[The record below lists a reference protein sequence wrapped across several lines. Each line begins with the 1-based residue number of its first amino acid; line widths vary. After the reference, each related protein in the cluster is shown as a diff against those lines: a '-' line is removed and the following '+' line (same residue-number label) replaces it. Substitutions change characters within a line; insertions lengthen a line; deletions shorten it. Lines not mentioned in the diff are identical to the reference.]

1 MNDTPNSNRTHIAV
15 FGRRNVGKSSIIN
28 AIANQ
33 NVAIVSDNAGT
44 TTDPVKKAIEINK
57 IGACVIV
64 DTAGFDD
71 EGELGSLR
79 IEKTKKIS
87 ESTDIA
93 LLVFDGSIFDGS
105 VFDRSIE
112 NKDYLLELKWKN
124 QLSELGIPIIAVINK
139 IDLKR
144 NYKIMEQ
151 NIKEI
156 FDIDCVLISAIK
168 KINIDI
174 LIETIIKNLKESIS
188 KDDEIGIVEHI
199 VGEDDTVLLVMPQD
213 IQAPKGRLI
222 LPQVQTIRDILDNK
236 AIVICVSFDKLEIAL
251 KSLNKPPK
259 VIITDSQV
267 FKEVEKLKPEE
278 SALTSFS
285 VLFARYK
292 GDEKIYKKGADF
304 IDNLNKE
311 SKILIA
317 ESCTHIP
324 LEGDIG
330 RVKIPN
336 MLKNKF
342 GFAFDIDYTA
352 GADFP
357 SDLSKYDLII
367 HCGGCMGTRRQI
379 LNRIRLCEKQN
390 KPITNYGMAIA
401 KINGVNYI

>member
-1 MNDTPNSNRTHIAV
+1 MNDTPNSNRTHIAI
-15 FGRRNVGKSSIIN
+15 FGRTNAGKSSIIN

-33 NVAIVSDNAGT
+33 NVAIVSDKAGT

-71 EGELGSLR
+71 NGDLGLLR
-79 IEKTKKIS
+79 IEKTKKIA
-87 ESTDIA
+87 EKTDIA
-93 LLVFDGSIFDGS
+93 LLVFDCNIK
-105 VFDRSIE
+105 
-112 NKDYLLELKWKN
+112 NNDYILELKWKN
-124 QLSELGIPIIAVINK
+124 QLSEFEIPIIAVINK
-139 IDLKR
+139 IDLNQ
-144 NYKIMEQ
+144 NYKIVEQ

-156 FDIDCVLISAIK
+156 FDIDCVSISVNK

-174 LIETIIKNLKESIS
+174 LIETIKNNIS
-188 KDDEIGIVEHI
+188 KEDEISI
-199 VGEDDTVLLVMPQD
+199 VGHIIKEDDIVLLVMPQD

-236 AIVICVSFDKLEIAL
+236 AIVIGATFDKFENAL

-267 FKEVEKLKPEE
+267 FKEVEKLKPKE

-317 ESCTHIP
+317 ESCAHIP

-342 GFAFDIDYTA
+342 GFAFDIDYTT
-352 GADFP
+352 GEDFP

-367 HCGGCMGTRRQI
+367 HCGGCMGTRKHI
-379 LNRIRLCEKQN
+379 LNRIRLCERQN

>member
-1 MNDTPNSNRTHIAV
+1 MNDTPNSNRTHIAI
-15 FGRRNVGKSSIIN
+15 FGRTNAGKSSVIN

-33 NVAIVSDNAGT
+33 NVAIVSDKAGT

-71 EGELGSLR
+71 NGDLGLLR
-79 IEKTKKIS
+79 IEKTKKIA
-87 ESTDIA
+87 EKTDIA
-93 LLVFDGSIFDGS
+93 LLVFDCNIK
-105 VFDRSIE
+105 
-112 NKDYLLELKWKN
+112 NNDYILELKWKN
-124 QLSELGIPIIAVINK
+124 QLSEFGIPIIAVINK
-139 IDLKR
+139 IDLNQ
-144 NYKIMEQ
+144 NYKIVEQ

-156 FDIDCVLISAIK
+156 FDIDCVSISVNK

-174 LIETIIKNLKESIS
+174 LIETIKNNIS
-188 KDDEIGIVEHI
+188 KEDEISI
-199 VGEDDTVLLVMPQD
+199 VGHIIKEDDIVLLVMPQD

-236 AIVICVSFDKLEIAL
+236 AIVIGATFDKFENAL

-267 FKEVEKLKPEE
+267 FKEVEKLKPKE

-317 ESCTHIP
+317 ESCAHIP

-342 GFAFDIDYTA
+342 GFAFDIDYTT
-352 GADFP
+352 GEDFP

-367 HCGGCMGTRRQI
+367 HCGGCMGTRKHI
-379 LNRIRLCEKQN
+379 LNRIRLCERQN

>member
-1 MNDTPNSNRTHIAV
+1 MNDTPNSNRTHIAI
-15 FGRRNVGKSSIIN
+15 FGRRNAGKSSIIN
-28 AIANQ
+28 AMANQ

-71 EGELGSLR
+71 SGELGLLR
-79 IEKTKKIS
+79 IEKTKKIA

-93 LLVFDGSIFDGS
+93 LLVFDCGDEN
-105 VFDRSIE
+105 IE
-112 NKDYLLELKWKN
+112 KEDYLLELEWKN
-124 QLSELGIPIIAVINK
+124 KLSEFGIPIIAVINK
-139 IDLKR
+139 IDLNK
-144 NYKIMEQ
+144 NYKIVEQ
-151 NIKEI
+151 NIKDI
-156 FDIDCVLISAIK
+156 FDIDCVSISANK
-168 KINIDI
+168 KINIDN
-174 LIETIIKNLKESIS
+174 LIEAIKNNIS
-188 KDDEIGIVEHI
+188 KEDEISIVGHI
-199 VGEDDTVLLVMPQD
+199 VGEDDIVLLVMPQD

-236 AIVICVSFDKLEIAL
+236 AIVIGSTFDKFEIAL
-251 KSLNKPPK
+251 KSLKKPPK

-267 FKEVEKLKPEE
+267 FKEVEKLKPKE

-292 GDEKIYKKGADF
+292 GDEKIYKRGADF
-304 IDNLNKE
+304 IDNLNKK

-317 ESCTHIP
+317 ESCSHIP

>member
-1 MNDTPNSNRTHIAV
+1 MNDTPNSNRTHISI
-15 FGRRNVGKSSIIN
+15 FGRTNAGKSSIIN

-33 NVAIVSDNAGT
+33 NVAIVSDKAGT

-71 EGELGSLR
+71 NGDLGLLR
-79 IEKTKKIS
+79 IEKTKKIA
-87 ESTDIA
+87 EKTDIA
-93 LLVFDGSIFDGS
+93 LLVFDCNIK
-105 VFDRSIE
+105 
-112 NKDYLLELKWKN
+112 NNDYILELKWKN
-124 QLSELGIPIIAVINK
+124 QLSEFGIPIIAVINK
-139 IDLKR
+139 IDLNQ
-144 NYKIMEQ
+144 NYKIVEQ

-156 FDIDCVLISAIK
+156 FDIDCVSISVNK

-174 LIETIIKNLKESIS
+174 LIETIKNNIS
-188 KDDEIGIVEHI
+188 KEDEISI
-199 VGEDDTVLLVMPQD
+199 VGHIIKEDDIVLLVMPQD

-236 AIVICVSFDKLEIAL
+236 AIVIGATFDKFENAL

-267 FKEVEKLKPEE
+267 FKEVEKLKPKE

-317 ESCTHIP
+317 ESCAHIP

-342 GFAFDIDYTA
+342 GFAFDIDYTT
-352 GADFP
+352 GEDFP

-367 HCGGCMGTRRQI
+367 HCGGCMGTRKHI
-379 LNRIRLCEKQN
+379 LNRIRLCERQN

>member
-1 MNDTPNSNRTHIAV
+1 MNDTPNSNRTHIAI
-15 FGRRNVGKSSIIN
+15 FGRRNAGKSSIIN
-28 AIANQ
+28 AMANQ
-33 NVAIVSDNAGT
+33 NVSIVSDNAGT

-71 EGELGSLR
+71 LGELGLLR
-79 IEKTKKIS
+79 IEKTKKIA

-93 LLVFDGSIFDGS
+93 LLVFDCGTEN
-105 VFDRSIE
+105 IE
-112 NKDYLLELKWKN
+112 NEDYILELEWKN
-124 QLSELGIPIIAVINK
+124 KLSEFGIPIIAVINK
-139 IDLKR
+139 IDLNK
-144 NYKIMEQ
+144 NYKTVEQ

-156 FDIDCVLISAIK
+156 FDIDCVSISANK
-168 KINIDI
+168 KINIDN
-174 LIETIIKNLKESIS
+174 LIETIKNNIS
-188 KDDEIGIVEHI
+188 KEEEISIVGHI
-199 VGEDDTVLLVMPQD
+199 VGEDDIVLLVMPQD

-236 AIVICVSFDKLEIAL
+236 AIVIGATFDKFEIAL
-251 KSLNKPPK
+251 KSLKKPPK

-267 FKEVEKLKPEE
+267 FKEVEKLKPKE

-304 IDNLNKE
+304 IDNLNEK

-317 ESCTHIP
+317 ESCSHIP

-330 RVKIPN
+330 REKIPN

-342 GFAFDIDYTA
+342 GFSFDIDYTA

-379 LNRIRLCEKQN
+379 LNRIKLCERQN

>member
-1 MNDTPNSNRTHIAV
+1 MNDTPNSNRTHIAI
-15 FGRRNVGKSSIIN
+15 FGRRNAGKSSIIN

-71 EGELGSLR
+71 DGELGLLR
-79 IEKTKKIS
+79 IEKTKKII

-93 LLVFDGSIFDGS
+93 LLVFDCDS
-105 VFDRSIE
+105 E
-112 NKDYLLELKWKN
+112 NNDYLLELKWKN
-124 QLSELGIPIIAVINK
+124 ELSEFGIPIIAVINK
-139 IDLKR
+139 IDLNK
-144 NYKIMEQ
+144 NYKIVEQ

-156 FDIDCVLISAIK
+156 FDIDCVPISANK

-174 LIETIIKNLKESIS
+174 LIETIKNNLSKE
-188 KDDEIGIVEHI
+188 DEISIVGHI
-199 VGEDDTVLLVMPQD
+199 VGEDDIVLLVMPQD

-236 AIVICVSFDKLEIAL
+236 AIVIGATFDKFEKAL

-267 FKEVEKLKPEE
+267 FKEVERLKPKE

-304 IDNLNKE
+304 IDNLNKK

-317 ESCTHIP
+317 ESCSHIP

-379 LNRIRLCEKQN
+379 LNRIKLCEKQN

>member
-1 MNDTPNSNRTHIAV
+1 MNDTPNSNRTHIAI
-15 FGRRNVGKSSIIN
+15 FGRRNAGKSSIIN

-71 EGELGSLR
+71 DGELGLLR
-79 IEKTKKIS
+79 IEKTKKII

-93 LLVFDGSIFDGS
+93 LLVFDCDS
-105 VFDRSIE
+105 E
-112 NKDYLLELKWKN
+112 NNDYILELKWKN
-124 QLSELGIPIIAVINK
+124 ELSEFGITIIAVINK
-139 IDLKR
+139 IDLNK
-144 NYKIMEQ
+144 NYKIVEQ

-156 FDIDCVLISAIK
+156 FDIDCVPISANK

-174 LIETIIKNLKESIS
+174 LIETIKNNLSKE
-188 KDDEIGIVEHI
+188 DEISIVGHI
-199 VGEDDTVLLVMPQD
+199 VGEDDIVLLVMPQD

-236 AIVICVSFDKLEIAL
+236 AIVIGATFDKFEKAL

-267 FKEVEKLKPEE
+267 FKEVERLKPKE

-304 IDNLNKE
+304 IDNLNKK

-317 ESCTHIP
+317 ESCSHIP

-379 LNRIRLCEKQN
+379 LNRIKLCEKQN

>member
-1 MNDTPNSNRTHIAV
+1 MNDTPNSNRTHIAI
-15 FGRRNVGKSSIIN
+15 FGRRNAGKSSIIN

-71 EGELGSLR
+71 DGELGLLR
-79 IEKTKKIS
+79 IEKTKKII

-93 LLVFDGSIFDGS
+93 LLVFDCES
-105 VFDRSIE
+105 E
-112 NKDYLLELKWKN
+112 NNDYLLELKWKN
-124 QLSELGIPIIAVINK
+124 ELSEFGIPIIAVINK
-139 IDLKR
+139 IDLNK
-144 NYKIMEQ
+144 NYKIVEQ

-156 FDIDCVLISAIK
+156 FDIDCVPISANK

-174 LIETIIKNLKESIS
+174 LIETIKNNLSKE
-188 KDDEIGIVEHI
+188 DEISIVGHI
-199 VGEDDTVLLVMPQD
+199 VGEDDIVLLVMPQD

-236 AIVICVSFDKLEIAL
+236 AIVIGATFDKFETAL

-267 FKEVEKLKPEE
+267 FKEVERLKPKE

-292 GDEKIYKKGADF
+292 GDEKIYKEGADF
-304 IDNLNKE
+304 IDNLNKK

-317 ESCTHIP
+317 ESCSHIP

-379 LNRIRLCEKQN
+379 LNRIKLCEKQN

>member
-1 MNDTPNSNRTHIAV
+1 MNDTPNSNRTHIAI
-15 FGRRNVGKSSIIN
+15 FGRRNAGKSSIIN

-71 EGELGSLR
+71 DGELGLLR
-79 IEKTKKIS
+79 IEKTKKII

-93 LLVFDGSIFDGS
+93 LLVFDCDS
-105 VFDRSIE
+105 E
-112 NKDYLLELKWKN
+112 NNDYLLELKWKN
-124 QLSELGIPIIAVINK
+124 ELSEFGIPIVAVINK
-139 IDLKR
+139 IDLNK
-144 NYKIMEQ
+144 NYKIVEQ

-156 FDIDCVLISAIK
+156 FDIDCAPISANK

-174 LIETIIKNLKESIS
+174 LIETIKNNLSKE
-188 KDDEIGIVEHI
+188 DEISIVGHI
-199 VGEDDTVLLVMPQD
+199 VGEDDIVLLVMPQD

-236 AIVICVSFDKLEIAL
+236 AIVIGATFDKFETAL

-267 FKEVEKLKPEE
+267 FKEVERLKPKE

-304 IDNLNKE
+304 IDNLNKK

-317 ESCTHIP
+317 ESCSHIP

-379 LNRIRLCEKQN
+379 LNRIKLCEKQN

>member
-1 MNDTPNSNRTHIAV
+1 MNDTPNSNRTHIAI
-15 FGRRNVGKSSIIN
+15 FGRRNAGKSSIIN
-28 AIANQ
+28 AMANQ

-71 EGELGSLR
+71 DGELGLLR
-79 IEKTKKIS
+79 IEKTKKIA
-87 ESTDIA
+87 ETTDIA
-93 LLVFDGSIFDGS
+93 LLVFDCE
-105 VFDRSIE
+105 IE
-112 NKDYLLELKWKN
+112 NIENEDYLLELKWKN
-124 QLSELGIPIIAVINK
+124 KLSEFGIPIIAVINK
-139 IDLKR
+139 IDLNE
-144 NYKIMEQ
+144 NYKIVEQ
-151 NIKEI
+151 NIKDI
-156 FDIDCVLISAIK
+156 FDIDCVPISANK

-174 LIETIIKNLKESIS
+174 LIETIKNNIAKE
-188 KDDEIGIVEHI
+188 DEISIVGHIVE
-199 VGEDDTVLLVMPQD
+199 EDDIVLLVMPQD

-236 AIVICVSFDKLEIAL
+236 AIVIGATFDKFEHAL

-267 FKEVEKLKPEE
+267 FKEVEKLKPKE

-379 LNRIRLCEKQN
+379 LNRIKLCEKQN

>member
-1 MNDTPNSNRTHIAV
+1 MNDTPNSNRTHIAI
-15 FGRRNVGKSSIIN
+15 FGRTNAGKSSIIN

-33 NVAIVSDNAGT
+33 NVAIVSDKAGT

-71 EGELGSLR
+71 NGDLGLLR
-79 IEKTKKIS
+79 IEKTKKIA
-87 ESTDIA
+87 EKTDIA
-93 LLVFDGSIFDGS
+93 LLVFDCNIK
-105 VFDRSIE
+105 
-112 NKDYLLELKWKN
+112 NNDYILELKWKN
-124 QLSELGIPIIAVINK
+124 QLSEFGIPIIAVINK
-139 IDLKR
+139 IDLNQ
-144 NYKIMEQ
+144 NYKIVEQ

-156 FDIDCVLISAIK
+156 FDIDCVSISVNK

-174 LIETIIKNLKESIS
+174 LIETIKNNIS
-188 KDDEIGIVEHI
+188 KENEISI
-199 VGEDDTVLLVMPQD
+199 VGHIIKEDDIVLLVMPQD

-236 AIVICVSFDKLEIAL
+236 AIVIGATFDKFENAL

-267 FKEVEKLKPEE
+267 FKEVEKLKPKE

-317 ESCTHIP
+317 ESCAHIP

-342 GFAFDIDYTA
+342 GFAFDIDYTT
-352 GADFP
+352 GEDFP

-367 HCGGCMGTRRQI
+367 HCGGCMGTRKHI

>member
-1 MNDTPNSNRTHIAV
+1 MNDTPNSNRTHIAI
-15 FGRRNVGKSSIIN
+15 FGRRNAGKSSIIN
-28 AIANQ
+28 AMANQ

-71 EGELGSLR
+71 SGELGLLR
-79 IEKTKKIS
+79 IEKTKKIA

-93 LLVFDGSIFDGS
+93 LLVFDCGSEN
-105 VFDRSIE
+105 IE
-112 NKDYLLELKWKN
+112 NEDYLLELEWKN
-124 QLSELGIPIIAVINK
+124 KLSEFGIPIIAVINK
-139 IDLKR
+139 IDLNK
-144 NYKIMEQ
+144 NYKIVEQ
-151 NIKEI
+151 NIKDI
-156 FDIDCVLISAIK
+156 FDIDCVSISANK

-174 LIETIIKNLKESIS
+174 LIEAIKNNIS
-188 KDDEIGIVEHI
+188 KEDEISIVGHI
-199 VGEDDTVLLVMPQD
+199 VGEDDIVLLVMPQD

-222 LPQVQTIRDILDNK
+222 LPQVQTKRDILDNK
-236 AIVICVSFDKLEIAL
+236 AIVIGATFDKFEIAL
-251 KSLNKPPK
+251 KSLKKPPK

-267 FKEVEKLKPEE
+267 FKEVEKLKPKE

-304 IDNLNKE
+304 IDNLNKK

-317 ESCTHIP
+317 ESCSHIP

-342 GFAFDIDYTA
+342 GFSFDIDYTA

>member
-1 MNDTPNSNRTHIAV
+1 MNDTPNSNRTHIAI
-15 FGRRNVGKSSIIN
+15 FGRTNAGKSSIIN
-28 AIANQ
+28 AMANQ
-33 NVAIVSDNAGT
+33 NVAIVSDKAGT

-71 EGELGSLR
+71 NGDLGLLR
-79 IEKTKKIS
+79 IEKTKKIA
-87 ESTDIA
+87 EKTDIA
-93 LLVFDGSIFDGS
+93 LLVFDCNIK
-105 VFDRSIE
+105 
-112 NKDYLLELKWKN
+112 NNDYILELKWKN
-124 QLSELGIPIIAVINK
+124 QLSEFGIPIIAVINK
-139 IDLKR
+139 IDLNQ
-144 NYKIMEQ
+144 NYKIVEQ

-156 FDIDCVLISAIK
+156 FDIDCVSISVNK

-174 LIETIIKNLKESIS
+174 LIETIKNNIS
-188 KDDEIGIVEHI
+188 KENEISI
-199 VGEDDTVLLVMPQD
+199 VGHIIKEDDIVLLVMPQD

-236 AIVICVSFDKLEIAL
+236 AIVIGATFDKFENAL

-267 FKEVEKLKPEE
+267 FKEVEKLKPKE

-317 ESCTHIP
+317 ESCAHIP

-342 GFAFDIDYTA
+342 GFAFDIDYTT
-352 GADFP
+352 GEDFP

-367 HCGGCMGTRRQI
+367 HCGGCMGTRKHI
-379 LNRIRLCEKQN
+379 LNRIRLCERQN

>member
-1 MNDTPNSNRTHIAV
+1 MNDTPNSNRTHIAI
-15 FGRRNVGKSSIIN
+15 FGRTNTGKSSIIN

-33 NVAIVSDNAGT
+33 NVAIVSDKAGT

-71 EGELGSLR
+71 NGDLGLLR
-79 IEKTKKIS
+79 IEKTKKIA
-87 ESTDIA
+87 EKTDIA
-93 LLVFDGSIFDGS
+93 LLVFDCNIK
-105 VFDRSIE
+105 
-112 NKDYLLELKWKN
+112 NNDYILELKWKN
-124 QLSELGIPIIAVINK
+124 QLSEFGIPIIAVINK
-139 IDLKR
+139 IDLNQ
-144 NYKIMEQ
+144 NYKIVEQ

-156 FDIDCVLISAIK
+156 FDIDCVSISVNK

-174 LIETIIKNLKESIS
+174 LIETIKNNIS
-188 KDDEIGIVEHI
+188 KEDEISI
-199 VGEDDTVLLVMPQD
+199 VGHIIKEDDIVLLVMPQD

-236 AIVICVSFDKLEIAL
+236 AIVIGATFDKFENAL

-267 FKEVEKLKPEE
+267 FKEVEKLKPKE

-317 ESCTHIP
+317 ESCAHIP

-342 GFAFDIDYTA
+342 GFAFDIDYTT
-352 GADFP
+352 GEDFP

-379 LNRIRLCEKQN
+379 LNRIRLCERQN
-390 KPITNYGMAIA
+390 KHITNYGMAIA

>member
-1 MNDTPNSNRTHIAV
+1 MNDTPNSNRTHIAI
-15 FGRRNVGKSSIIN
+15 FGRRNAGKSSIIN
-28 AIANQ
+28 AMANQ

-71 EGELGSLR
+71 DGELGLLR
-79 IEKTKKIS
+79 IEKTKKIA
-87 ESTDIA
+87 ETTDIA
-93 LLVFDGSIFDGS
+93 LLVFDCGT
-105 VFDRSIE
+105 E
-112 NKDYLLELKWKN
+112 NIKNEDYLLELKWKN
-124 QLSELGIPIIAVINK
+124 KLSEFGIPIIAVINK
-139 IDLKR
+139 IDLNK
-144 NYKIMEQ
+144 NYKIIEQ
-151 NIKEI
+151 NIKDI
-156 FDIDCVLISAIK
+156 FDIDCVPISANK

-174 LIETIIKNLKESIS
+174 LIETIKNNIS
-188 KDDEIGIVEHI
+188 KEDEISIVGHI
-199 VGEDDTVLLVMPQD
+199 VGEDDIVLLVMPQD

-236 AIVICVSFDKLEIAL
+236 AIVIGATFDKFEHAL

-267 FKEVEKLKPEE
+267 FKEVEKLKPKE

-379 LNRIRLCEKQN
+379 LNRIKLCEKQN
-390 KPITNYGMAIA
+390 KLITNYGMAIA

>member
-1 MNDTPNSNRTHIAV
+1 MNDTPNSNRTHIAI
-15 FGRRNVGKSSIIN
+15 FGRRNAGKSSIIN

-71 EGELGSLR
+71 DGELGLLR
-79 IEKTKKIS
+79 IEKTKKIV

-93 LLVFDGSIFDGS
+93 LLVFDCDS
-105 VFDRSIE
+105 E
-112 NKDYLLELKWKN
+112 NNDYLLELKWKN
-124 QLSELGIPIIAVINK
+124 KLSEFGIPIVAVINK
-139 IDLKR
+139 IDLNK
-144 NYKIMEQ
+144 NYKIVEQ

-156 FDIDCVLISAIK
+156 FDIDCAPISANK

-174 LIETIIKNLKESIS
+174 LIETIKNNLSKE
-188 KDDEIGIVEHI
+188 DEISIVGHI
-199 VGEDDTVLLVMPQD
+199 VGEDDIVLLVMPQD

-236 AIVICVSFDKLEIAL
+236 AIVIGATFDKFETAL

-267 FKEVEKLKPEE
+267 FKEVERLKPKE

-304 IDNLNKE
+304 IDNLNKK

-317 ESCTHIP
+317 ESCSHIP

-379 LNRIRLCEKQN
+379 LNRIKLCEKQN

>member
-1 MNDTPNSNRTHIAV
+1 MNDTPNSNRTHIAI
-15 FGRRNVGKSSIIN
+15 FGRRNAGKSSIIN
-28 AIANQ
+28 AMANQ

-71 EGELGSLR
+71 DGELGLLR
-79 IEKTKKIS
+79 IEKTKKIADT
-87 ESTDIA
+87 TDIA
-93 LLVFDGSIFDGS
+93 LLVFDCGTKN
-105 VFDRSIE
+105 IE
-112 NKDYLLELKWKN
+112 NEDYILELKWKN
-124 QLSELGIPIIAVINK
+124 KLSEFGIPIIAVINK
-139 IDLKR
+139 IDLNE
-144 NYKIMEQ
+144 NYKIVEQ
-151 NIKEI
+151 NIKDI
-156 FDIDCVLISAIK
+156 FDIDCVPISANK

-174 LIETIIKNLKESIS
+174 LIETIKNNIAKE
-188 KDDEIGIVEHI
+188 DEISIVGHI
-199 VGEDDTVLLVMPQD
+199 AGEDDIVLLVMPQD

-236 AIVICVSFDKLEIAL
+236 AIVIGATFDKLEKAL

-267 FKEVEKLKPEE
+267 FKEVEKLKPKE

-379 LNRIRLCEKQN
+379 LNRIKLCEKQN

>member
-1 MNDTPNSNRTHIAV
+1 MNDTPNSNRIHISI
-15 FGRRNVGKSSIIN
+15 FGRTNAGKSSIIN

-33 NVAIVSDNAGT
+33 NVAIVSENAGT
-44 TTDPVKKAIEINK
+44 TTDPVKKAIEINR

-71 EGELGSLR
+71 NGDLGLLR
-79 IEKTKKIS
+79 IEKTKKIA
-87 ESTDIA
+87 EKTDIA
-93 LLVFDGSIFDGS
+93 LLIFDCN
-105 VFDRSIE
+105 IK
-112 NKDYLLELKWKN
+112 NNDYILELKWKN
-124 QLSELGIPIIAVINK
+124 QLSEFGIPIIAVINK
-139 IDLKR
+139 IDLNQ
-144 NYKIMEQ
+144 NYKIVEQ

-156 FDIDCVLISAIK
+156 FDIDCVSIRANK
-168 KINIDI
+168 KINIDN
-174 LIETIIKNLKESIS
+174 LIETIKNNIS
-188 KDDEIGIVEHI
+188 KEDEISI
-199 VGEDDTVLLVMPQD
+199 VGHIIKEDDIVLLVMPQD

-236 AIVICVSFDKLEIAL
+236 AIVIGATFDKFENAL

-267 FKEVEKLKPEE
+267 FKEVEKLKPKE

-317 ESCTHIP
+317 ESCAHIP

-342 GFAFDIDYTA
+342 GFAFDIDYTT
-352 GADFP
+352 GEDFP

-367 HCGGCMGTRRQI
+367 HCGGCMGTRKHI
-379 LNRIRLCEKQN
+379 LNRIRLCERQN

>member
-1 MNDTPNSNRTHIAV
+1 MNDTPNSNRTHIAI
-15 FGRRNVGKSSIIN
+15 FGRTNAGKSSIIN

-33 NVAIVSDNAGT
+33 NVAIVSDKAGT

-71 EGELGSLR
+71 NGDLGLLR
-79 IEKTKKIS
+79 IEKTKKIA

-93 LLVFDGSIFDGS
+93 LLVFDCGCEN
-105 VFDRSIE
+105 IE
-112 NKDYLLELKWKN
+112 KEDYLLELEWKN
-124 QLSELGIPIIAVINK
+124 KLSEFGIPIITVINK
-139 IDLKR
+139 IDLNQ
-144 NYKIMEQ
+144 NYKIVEQ

-156 FDIDCVLISAIK
+156 FDIDCVSISVNK

-174 LIETIIKNLKESIS
+174 LIETIKNNIS
-188 KDDEIGIVEHI
+188 KEDEISI
-199 VGEDDTVLLVMPQD
+199 VGHIIKEDDIVLLVMPQD

-236 AIVICVSFDKLEIAL
+236 AIVIGATFDKFENAL

-267 FKEVEKLKPEE
+267 FKEVEKLKPKE

-317 ESCTHIP
+317 ESCAHIP

-342 GFAFDIDYTA
+342 GFAFDIDYTT
-352 GADFP
+352 GEDFP

-367 HCGGCMGTRRQI
+367 HCGGCMGTRKHI
-379 LNRIRLCEKQN
+379 LNRIKLCERQN

>member
-1 MNDTPNSNRTHIAV
+1 MNDTPNSSRTHIAI
-15 FGRRNVGKSSIIN
+15 FGRRNAGKSSIIN
-28 AIANQ
+28 ALSNQ

-71 EGELGSLR
+71 DGELGLLR
-79 IEKTKKIS
+79 IEKTKKII

-93 LLVFDGSIFDGS
+93 LLVFDCDS
-105 VFDRSIE
+105 E
-112 NKDYLLELKWKN
+112 NNDYLLELKWKN
-124 QLSELGIPIIAVINK
+124 ELSEFGIPIIAVINK
-139 IDLKR
+139 IDLNK
-144 NYKIMEQ
+144 NYKIVEQ

-156 FDIDCVLISAIK
+156 FDIDCVSISANK

-174 LIETIIKNLKESIS
+174 LIETIKNNLSRE
-188 KDDEIGIVEHI
+188 DEISIVGHI
-199 VGEDDTVLLVMPQD
+199 VGENDIVLLVMPQD

-236 AIVICVSFDKLEIAL
+236 AIVIGATFDKFETAL

-267 FKEVEKLKPEE
+267 FKEVERVKPKE

-304 IDNLNKE
+304 IDNLNKK

-317 ESCTHIP
+317 ESCSHIP

>member
-1 MNDTPNSNRTHIAV
+1 MNDIPNSNRTHIAI
-15 FGRRNVGKSSIIN
+15 FGRRNAGKSSIIN

-71 EGELGSLR
+71 DGELGLLR
-79 IEKTKKIS
+79 IEKTKKII

-93 LLVFDGSIFDGS
+93 LLVFDCDS
-105 VFDRSIE
+105 E
-112 NKDYLLELKWKN
+112 NNDYILELKWKN
-124 QLSELGIPIIAVINK
+124 ELSEFGIPIIAVINK
-139 IDLKR
+139 IDLNK
-144 NYKIMEQ
+144 NYKIVEQ

-156 FDIDCVLISAIK
+156 FDIDCVSISANK

-174 LIETIIKNLKESIS
+174 LIETIKNNLSKE
-188 KDDEIGIVEHI
+188 DEISIVGHI
-199 VGEDDTVLLVMPQD
+199 VGEDDIVLLVMPQD

-236 AIVICVSFDKLEIAL
+236 AIVIGATFDKFETAL

-267 FKEVEKLKPEE
+267 FKEVERLKPKE

-292 GDEKIYKKGADF
+292 GDEKIYKEGADF
-304 IDNLNKE
+304 IDNLNKK

-317 ESCTHIP
+317 ESCSHIP
-324 LEGDIG
+324 IEGDIG

-379 LNRIRLCEKQN
+379 LNRIKLCEKQN

>member
-1 MNDTPNSNRTHIAV
+1 MNDTPNSNRTHIAI
-15 FGRRNVGKSSIIN
+15 FGKTNAGKSSIIN

-33 NVAIVSDNAGT
+33 NVAIVSDKAGT

-71 EGELGSLR
+71 NGDLGLLR
-79 IEKTKKIS
+79 IEKTKKIA
-87 ESTDIA
+87 EKTDIA
-93 LLVFDGSIFDGS
+93 LLVFDCNIK
-105 VFDRSIE
+105 
-112 NKDYLLELKWKN
+112 NNDYVLELKWKN
-124 QLSELGIPIIAVINK
+124 QLSEFGIPIIAVINK
-139 IDLKR
+139 IDLNQ
-144 NYKIMEQ
+144 NYKIVEQ

-156 FDIDCVLISAIK
+156 FDIDCVSISVNK

-174 LIETIIKNLKESIS
+174 LIETIKNNIS
-188 KDDEIGIVEHI
+188 KENEISI
-199 VGEDDTVLLVMPQD
+199 VGHIIKEDDIVLLVMPQD

-236 AIVICVSFDKLEIAL
+236 AIVIGATFDKFENAL

-267 FKEVEKLKPEE
+267 FKEVEKLKPKE

-317 ESCTHIP
+317 ESCAHIP

-342 GFAFDIDYTA
+342 GFAFDIDYTT
-352 GADFP
+352 GEDFP

-367 HCGGCMGTRRQI
+367 HCGGCMGTRKHI
-379 LNRIRLCEKQN
+379 LNRIRLCERQN

>member
-1 MNDTPNSNRTHIAV
+1 MNDTPNSNRTHIAI
-15 FGRRNVGKSSIIN
+15 FGRRNAGKSSIIN

-71 EGELGSLR
+71 DGELGLLR
-79 IEKTKKIS
+79 IEKTKKII

-93 LLVFDGSIFDGS
+93 LLVFDCDS
-105 VFDRSIE
+105 E
-112 NKDYLLELKWKN
+112 NNDYILELKWKN
-124 QLSELGIPIIAVINK
+124 ELSEFGIPIIAVINK
-139 IDLKR
+139 IDLNK
-144 NYKIMEQ
+144 NYKIVEQ

-156 FDIDCVLISAIK
+156 FDIDCVPISANK

-174 LIETIIKNLKESIS
+174 LIETIKNNLSKE
-188 KDDEIGIVEHI
+188 DEISIVGHI
-199 VGEDDTVLLVMPQD
+199 VGEDDIVLLVMPQD

-236 AIVICVSFDKLEIAL
+236 AIVIGATFDKFETAL

-267 FKEVEKLKPEE
+267 FKEVERLKPKE

-292 GDEKIYKKGADF
+292 GNEKIYKRGADF
-304 IDNLNKE
+304 IDNLNKK

-317 ESCTHIP
+317 ESCSHIP

-379 LNRIRLCEKQN
+379 LNRIKLCEKQN

>member
-1 MNDTPNSNRTHIAV
+1 MNDTPNSNRTHIAI
-15 FGRRNVGKSSIIN
+15 FGRRNAGKSSIIN
-28 AIANQ
+28 ALSNQ

-71 EGELGSLR
+71 DGELGLLR
-79 IEKTKKIS
+79 IEKTKKII

-93 LLVFDGSIFDGS
+93 LLVFDCDS
-105 VFDRSIE
+105 E
-112 NKDYLLELKWKN
+112 NNDYLLELKWKN
-124 QLSELGIPIIAVINK
+124 ELSEFGIPIIAVINK
-139 IDLKR
+139 IDLNK
-144 NYKIMEQ
+144 NYKIVEQ

-156 FDIDCVLISAIK
+156 FDIDCVPISANK

-174 LIETIIKNLKESIS
+174 LIETIKNNLSKE
-188 KDDEIGIVEHI
+188 DEISIVGHI
-199 VGEDDTVLLVMPQD
+199 VGEDDIVLLVMPQD

-236 AIVICVSFDKLEIAL
+236 AIVIGATFDKFETAL

-267 FKEVEKLKPEE
+267 FKEVERLKPKE

-304 IDNLNKE
+304 IDNLNKK

-317 ESCTHIP
+317 ESCSHIP

-379 LNRIRLCEKQN
+379 LNRIKLCEKQN

>member
-1 MNDTPNSNRTHIAV
+1 MNDTPNSNRTHIAI
-15 FGRRNVGKSSIIN
+15 FGRRNAGKSSIIN
-28 AIANQ
+28 AMANQ
-33 NVAIVSDNAGT
+33 NVSIVSDNAGT

-71 EGELGSLR
+71 LGELGLLR
-79 IEKTKKIS
+79 IEKTKKIA

-93 LLVFDGSIFDGS
+93 LLVFDCGTEN
-105 VFDRSIE
+105 IE
-112 NKDYLLELKWKN
+112 NEDYILELEWKN
-124 QLSELGIPIIAVINK
+124 KLSEFGIPIIAVINK
-139 IDLKR
+139 IDLNK
-144 NYKIMEQ
+144 NYKTVEQ

-156 FDIDCVLISAIK
+156 FDIDCVSISANK
-168 KINIDI
+168 KINIDN
-174 LIETIIKNLKESIS
+174 LIETIKNNIS
-188 KDDEIGIVEHI
+188 KEEEISIVGHI
-199 VGEDDTVLLVMPQD
+199 VGEDDIVLLVMPQD

-236 AIVICVSFDKLEIAL
+236 AIVIGATFDKFEIAL
-251 KSLNKPPK
+251 KSLKKPPK

-267 FKEVEKLKPEE
+267 FKEVEKLKPKE

-292 GDEKIYKKGADF
+292 GDEKIYKKVADF
-304 IDNLNKE
+304 IDNLNKK

-317 ESCTHIP
+317 ESCAHIP

-342 GFAFDIDYTA
+342 GFAFDIDYTT
-352 GADFP
+352 GEDFP

-367 HCGGCMGTRRQI
+367 HCGGCMGTRKHI
-379 LNRIRLCEKQN
+379 LNRIRLCERQN